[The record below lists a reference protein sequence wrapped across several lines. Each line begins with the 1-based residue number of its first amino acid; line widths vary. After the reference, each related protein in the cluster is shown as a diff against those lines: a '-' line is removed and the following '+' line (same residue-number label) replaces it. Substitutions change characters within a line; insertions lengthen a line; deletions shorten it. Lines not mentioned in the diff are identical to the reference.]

1 MKTLITTISTCLLA
15 GIMPLTAAAAQT
27 KAISAVEFTATPAP
41 SNDAD
46 MLRTHSSSK
55 ALVRYADGTSS
66 EFPLSYNVLFKNTDK
81 VVGNTNEAG
90 RLYDVDGKALVDPNG
105 DAVIAETPD
114 ANSLLNVD
122 GKLFLVT
129 HYEYDWLLAN
139 GQEPEKLGG
148 WHARMPMSM
157 TLTSI
162 SQDAGSGALSA
173 VSQKPIDF
181 SSVGGLWIPCFGSQ
195 TPWNTHLGS
204 EEDYDLYFTKASGDK
219 LAKTTSGGL
228 KSMTDV
234 YFTGKK
240 QANPYQYGYLTEVA
254 VSSTGSTKV
263 TKHYNLGRATW
274 EMGKIMPDGKTV
286 YFGDDGDHVAL
297 FMFVADKANDLSSGS
312 LYAARWQQKNADN
325 GGSASLTWV
334 KLGQASNQQVK
345 QFIDKGLTFE
355 DIFDYT
361 TPQQQAD
368 WEKSGFVRIRA
379 GHSGDEYLR
388 LKKGQELAAAFLESR
403 RYAALLGATT
413 EFNKMEGV
421 AVDGKGKKV
430 YVAMSYVE
438 KGMAK
443 EEGAPADHIQIPKVK
458 AGATFAID
466 VNGGQKDQNG
476 QAISSDWVGVAMSV
490 PEGLLG
496 KDIAVDA
503 LGNIAD
509 VEKVANP
516 DNVFFSEKMRTLFIG
531 EDSGTHVNNFVWA
544 YQADSG
550 KLVRILSVASGA
562 ESTGLQVVD
571 NLNGHAYVMSNLQH
585 AGEWLKSMPEEVS
598 KRLTELAKKQAG
610 VNKYD
615 TPNYYLEASVG
626 YLGGMPGL

>member
-1 MKTLITTISTCLLA
+1 MKTLTTTITTCLLA
-15 GIMPLTAAAAQT
+15 GIIPLTAAAAQT
-27 KAISAVEFTATPAP
+27 KAISGVEFTATPAP

-46 MLRTHSSSK
+46 MLRTHSSSR
-55 ALVRYADGTSS
+55 ALVRYADGSS
-66 EFPLSYNVLFKNTDK
+66 GEFPLSYNVLFKNTDN
-81 VVGNTNEAG
+81 VAGNANEAG

-122 GKLFLVT
+122 GKLFLIT

-139 GQEPEKLGG
+139 GQEPEKLSG

-157 TLTSI
+157 TLTGI

-204 EEDYDLYFTKASGDK
+204 EEDYDLYFTKASGEK
-219 LAKTTSGGL
+219 LAKTASGGL
-228 KSMTDV
+228 KSMTEI
-234 YFTGKK
+234 YFNGKQ

-254 VSSTGSTKV
+254 VDGTGSTTV

-297 FMFVADKANDLSSGS
+297 FMFVADKVNDLSAGN

-334 KLGQASNQQVK
+334 KLGHADNQQIK
-345 QFIDKGLTFE
+345 QFIDEGLTFE

-361 TPQQQAD
+361 TPEQQPD
-368 WEKSGFVRIRA
+368 WEKTGFSRIRA

-388 LKKGQELAAAFLESR
+388 LKKGRELAAAFLESR

-443 EEGAPADHIQIPKVK
+443 EEGAPTDHIQLPKIK

-496 KDIAVDA
+496 KDIAVDP

-509 VEKVANP
+509 VDKVANP

-571 NLNGHAYVMSNLQH
+571 NQNGHAYVMSNLQH
-585 AGEWLKSMPEEVS
+585 AGEWLKSMPEEVRQ
-598 KRLTELAKKQAG
+598 RLTELAKEQAG
-610 VNKYD
+610 VNKHG
-615 TPNYYLEASVG
+615 TPNYYLEAGVG